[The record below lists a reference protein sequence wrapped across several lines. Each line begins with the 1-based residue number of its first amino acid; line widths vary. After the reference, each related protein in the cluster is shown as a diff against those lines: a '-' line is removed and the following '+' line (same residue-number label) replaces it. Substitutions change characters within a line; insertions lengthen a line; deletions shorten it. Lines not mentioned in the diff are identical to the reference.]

1 MLAFHWYTQHIECSV
16 PKPYLP
22 AKWHRKKGEAW
33 SAKPPSRGRGNRAAR
48 DGERQTTAGRDTR
61 PSGQA
66 PHAPAHRYGR
76 APGRP
81 KATPRGYCWRETKA
95 EAALG
100 SSPAAADQGADPN
113 TGPRETAPSPA
124 RRTPTATVNTSL
136 PASSS
141 SSSSCVGS
149 QLKTVLDSDWLFP
162 TSVRSL
168 LHSQPGLS
176 REAVRSGVRVAAGC
190 CGRCRV
196 SLGNGAPLRL
206 RVARRGSQQGSQQGS
221 CCCGRDGSGRPG
233 SSRRQSPCETHSC
246 ITWCL
251 VFGVPAG

>member
-1 MLAFHWYTQHIECSV
+1 MSAQFPNHTCQRSGTGRKERPGLLSPHPAGGETARPGTGSGRQRPAGIRGPQGRRLTPRPTATAGLREG
-16 PKPYLP
+16 PKP
-22 AKWHRKKGEAW
+22 HRGATAEEKQRRRPR
-33 SAKPPSRGRGNRAAR
+33 SAVAR
-48 DGERQTTAGRDTR
+48 RQL
-61 PSGQA
+61 
-66 PHAPAHRYGR
+66 
-76 APGRP
+76 
-81 KATPRGYCWRETKA
+81 TK
-95 EAALG
+95 E
-100 SSPAAADQGADPN
+100 PTPN

-141 SSSSCVGS
+141 SSSSLPLARSSRRVI
-149 QLKTVLDSDWLFP
+149 DSDWLFP

-233 SSRRQSPCETHSC
+233 SCRCQAPCETYSC

>member
-33 SAKPPSRGRGNRAAR
+33 SAKPASRGRGNRAAR
-48 DGERQTTAGRDTR
+48 DGERQTTPGRDTR

-100 SSPAAADQGADPN
+100 SSPAAADQGADPKHRAQRN
-113 TGPRETAPSPA
+113 CPLTCPPHSHCHRQHLTSGEQLFFLLLRWLAAQNCVRFWLAFPNVSQELAPLTARALSGGGAERGSRRGGVLWALPRKLGEWRPLAA
-124 RRTPTATVNTSL
+124 
-136 PASSS
+136 AS
-141 SSSSCVGS
+141 G
-149 QLKTVLDSDWLFP
+149 
-162 TSVRSL
+162 
-168 LHSQPGLS
+168 
-176 REAVRSGVRVAAGC
+176 AAG
-190 CGRCRV
+190 V
-196 SLGNGAPLRL
+196 SAGISAGVVLLWQRWE
-206 RVARRGSQQGSQQGS
+206 
-221 CCCGRDGSGRPG
+221 RPA
-233 SSRRQSPCETHSC
+233 
-246 ITWCL
+246 WL
-251 VFGVPAG
+251 L